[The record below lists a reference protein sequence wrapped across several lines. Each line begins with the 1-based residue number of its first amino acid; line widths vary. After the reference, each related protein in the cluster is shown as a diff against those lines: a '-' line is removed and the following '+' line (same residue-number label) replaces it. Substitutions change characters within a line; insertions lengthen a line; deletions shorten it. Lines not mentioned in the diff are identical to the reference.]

1 MGTAVA
7 EEILE
12 QYEKFGELVD
22 QHNENYIQQAMIR
35 EKDYLDHILADV
47 DPAIDLD
54 EDQRRVILTE
64 EDYCL
69 VIAGAGA
76 ERQQRLRRR

>member
-54 EDQRRVILTE
+54 EISACDLTE
-64 EDYCL
+64 RDY
-69 VIAGAGA
+69 VAW
-76 ERQQRLRRR
+76 